1 MTFAPSNIPLNIS
14 GSGQRVLH
22 SAIPTDLSDI
32 ASPTVTDP
40 KVSASFLFENIL
52 LTNKGELLSDPNF
65 GVGLRSFLFEPQNSF
80 NDLQFIISE
89 QLATYAEGIEIID
102 VNVVTENMD
111 IDSVSIS
118 IKYLNPDKTI
128 QEYLLNADLTSGR
141 RSVYV

>member
-1 MTFAPSNIPLNIS
+1 MTFAPSNIPLNIT

-22 SAIPTDLSDI
+22 SAIPTDLSDV

-40 KVSASFLFENIL
+40 KVSAAFLFENIL
-52 LTNKGELLSDPNF
+52 LTSKGELLSDPNF
-65 GVGLRSFLFEPQNSF
+65 GVGLRAFLFEPQNSF

-102 VNVVTENMD
+102 VNVNTANLDMN
-111 IDSVSIS
+111 SVSVS

-128 QEYLLNADLTSGR
+128 QEYLLNTDLSSGR